1 MIRYLSDIMSGNI
14 SFADLVIYA
23 SSIAFV
29 VFCATPLHEF
39 AHALIA
45 VKLGDE
51 TPRLR
56 GRLTINPTAH
66 IDKRGAIMI
75 FLFGFGYAK
84 PVEVRMRNF
93 KNPKRDMALVALAG
107 PVCNIIQSLV
117 FMLLYNALKY
127 TSVNIEN
134 IMLVYMSFFF
144 YYAAIINT
152 NLAVFNLLPIPPL
165 DGSRLATALLPAKY
179 YYKIMQYERYIML
192 GLFVL
197 LFTGILSTPL
207 SYVSS
212 AIISLLNVITEI
224 PCPSTNPSA
233 ST

>member
-1 MIRYLSDIMSGNI
+1 MLRYLGDFLSGDFDI
-14 SFADLVIYA
+14 ADLIIYI

-45 VKLGDE
+45 VKLGDD

-56 GRLTINPTAH
+56 GRLTINPMAH
-66 IDKRGAIMI
+66 IDKRGALMI

-84 PVEVRMRNF
+84 PVEVRMRKF
-93 KNPKRDMALVALAG
+93 KKPKRDMALVALAG
-107 PVCNIIQSLV
+107 PVSNILQSLV
-117 FMLLYNALKY
+117 LLFIYNALY
-127 TSVNIEN
+127 HFGSVNDN
-134 IMLVYMSFFF
+134 IMMVYMGMFFF
-144 YYAAIINT
+144 YAAVINV

-179 YYKIMQYERYIML
+179 YYKIMQYERYIMI

-207 SYVSS
+207 SLLSS
-212 AIISLLNVITEI
+212 AVISLLNNVASI
-224 PCPSTNPSA
+224 PFA
-233 ST
+233 